1 MLHFT
6 QSGFLWVSMGFYGF
20 LGWVTVGTS
29 EETQES
35 PKNAPGRPG
44 PHGPP
49 RACQHAPSTS
59 GWLPVNDYAGRPRL
73 CM

>member
-1 MLHFT
+1 M
-6 QSGFLWVSMGFYGF
+6 
-20 LGWVTVGTS
+20 GTS

-35 PKNAPGRPG
+35 PQNAPGRPG

-59 GWLPVNDYAGRPRL
+59 GWLPVNDYDTMLVALAFACESLGSFASIITYLSKPT
-73 CM
+73 